1 MTTDGTM
8 TTTKLLFALLRS
20 EICDSQEPIAAQAIS
35 EETLEKLYKLSGA
48 HDLAHIVCAS
58 LHKHGLLGQ
67 DPISQKFRGAQ
78 MTAILRHERLK
89 YALQEVSAVFE
100 KEKIAYMPLKGSV
113 LRDYYPA
120 AWMRTSC
127 DIDVLIH
134 REDLDRA
141 VDALVQ
147 QRGYKASDR
156 VEYHDISLFSPSG
169 VHLELHFTIQENM
182 ENIDRLLS
190 KVWDYAWPQT
200 PEGACYLQSKEYF
213 LFHHLAHMSY
223 HFIRG
228 GCGIKPFMDLYI
240 MNRAMDYDREK
251 VKKFCKECGID
262 TFYSHVSEL
271 TDVWFSGKAHTLLTA
286 RIEHYILTGGVYGT
300 LENQVLVAQSKQ
312 GSKAKYFLQ
321 RIFMPYESLKNY
333 YPILNKHPYLT
344 PILQVCRWFRI
355 LFRGD
360 AKRSITEL
368 SYNNNVSRSQAEEM
382 RGFLEEIG
390 L

>member
-1 MTTDGTM
+1 M

-20 EICDSQEPIAAQAIS
+20 EICNSQETIAAQALS
-35 EETLEKLYKLSGA
+35 EETLAELFKVSSA
-48 HDLAHIVCAS
+48 HDLAHIVCSA
-58 LHKHGLLGQ
+58 LYKQGLLGA
-67 DPISQKFRGAQ
+67 DPVSQKFRGVQ

-89 YALQEVSAVFE
+89 YALQEISAVFE
-100 KEKIAYMPLKGSV
+100 NEKIAYMPLKGSV
-113 LRDYYPA
+113 LRDYYPE

-127 DIDVLIH
+127 DIDILIH

-141 VDALVQ
+141 VAALVE
-147 QRGYKASDR
+147 QRGYKAADR

-182 ENIDRLLS
+182 ENIDRMLS
-190 KVWDYAWPQT
+190 KVWEYAQRET
-200 PEGACYLQSKEYF
+200 PESVCYRQSKEYF

-228 GCGIKPFMDLYI
+228 GCGIKPFIDLHI
-240 MNRAMDYDREK
+240 MEKAMDYDRK
-251 VKKFCKECGID
+251 TVRSYCKECGID
-262 TFYSHVSEL
+262 TFYSHVL
-271 TDVWFSGKAHTLLTA
+271 ALRDVWFGSKAHTPLTA

-300 LENQVLVAQSKQ
+300 LEQQVLVAQSKQ

-321 RIFMPYESLKNY
+321 RIFMPYKKLKDY

-355 LFRGD
+355 LFKGD
-360 AKRSITEL
+360 TKRSIAEL
-368 SYNNNVSRSQAEEM
+368 SFNHQVSRSQAEEM
-382 RGFLEEIG
+382 KCFLNEIG